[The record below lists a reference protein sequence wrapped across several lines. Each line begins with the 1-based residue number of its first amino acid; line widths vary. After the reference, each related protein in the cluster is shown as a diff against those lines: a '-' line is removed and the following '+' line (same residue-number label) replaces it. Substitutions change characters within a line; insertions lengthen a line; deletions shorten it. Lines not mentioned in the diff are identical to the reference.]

1 VDGRQGGDDA
11 GRTRDLW
18 LLELLDEDWEEE
30 ETYCRHY
37 EVLADHVEVLPLTR
51 GHSVEALGK
60 QLMDR
65 HGTQSQS

>member
-1 VDGRQGGDDA
+1 MDGRQGGDDA

-18 LLELLDEDWEEE
+18 LLELADEDVGE

-51 GHSVEALGK
+51 WHSVEALGK
-60 QLMDR
+60 QLMDE
-65 HGTQSQS
+65 HSTQ